1 MSNNNFNERVRQLFI
16 FVTIVSIAVL
26 LFTQLIVFM
35 PGFLGA
41 FTLYILSRS
50 FYFKMVCN
58 KKWNKAGMALM
69 LILFYLIIIAI
80 PVYISVVLITP
91 KINQISQQQDKIIHG
106 ISIVTNKIAESTG
119 YDLISSDTAKE
130 ISHKIANLFPMLLNS
145 TAVLIT
151 NILMLFFLY
160 YYLLLHGS
168 AIERYLRT
176 IIPLKEENI
185 HLLANETKIMVKANA
200 LGIPIICFI
209 QGLFAAIGYWY
220 FGVKDWALWGFFT
233 GVFAFFPLVGT
244 MIIWVPLVLYLYAIG
259 LFWPATW
266 LTLYSF
272 FITGN
277 VDYVARLTLMKKM
290 GNVHPVV
297 TVIGVIVGLNL
308 FGFMGLIF
316 GPLLVS
322 YFIVLVKIYL
332 NEFTHKKN

>member
-1 MSNNNFNERVRQLFI
+1 M
-16 FVTIVSIAVL
+16 
-26 LFTQLIVFM
+26 
-35 PGFLGA
+35 
-41 FTLYILSRS
+41 
-50 FYFKMVCN
+50 
-58 KKWNKAGMALM
+58 
-69 LILFYLIIIAI
+69 
-80 PVYISVVLITP
+80 
-91 KINQISQQQDKIIHG
+91 NQISQQQDKIIHG
-106 ISIVTNKIAESTG
+106 ISIVANKIYERTG
-119 YDLISSDTAKE
+119 YNLITSDSAKE
-130 ISHKIANLFPMLLNS
+130 ISHKVATLFPMLLNS

-151 NILMLFFLY
+151 NLLMLFFLY
-160 YYLLLHGS
+160 YYLLIHGS
-168 AIERYLRT
+168 AIESYLRT

-185 HLLANETKIMVKANA
+185 HLLANETKVMVKANA

-209 QGLFAAIGYWY
+209 QGLFAAIGYCY
-220 FGVKDWALWGFFT
+220 FGVTDWALWGFFT

-290 GNVHPVV
+290 GNVHPVI
-297 TVIGVIVGLNL
+297 TVLGVIVGLNL

-332 NEFTHKKN
+332 NEFTHKKI